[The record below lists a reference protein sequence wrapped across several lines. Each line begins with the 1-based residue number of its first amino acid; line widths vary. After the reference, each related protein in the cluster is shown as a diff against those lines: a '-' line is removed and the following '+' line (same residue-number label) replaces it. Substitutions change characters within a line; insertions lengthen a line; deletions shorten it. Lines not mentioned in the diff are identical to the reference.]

1 MIDSITQKKFL
12 ARSAKE
18 VKNYA
23 VTRKILLTALAGL
36 LTLVMILYIIAVLY
50 KKTGSFT
57 VSLNKYQMTEYGLT
71 LSETSD
77 MKYKTSYLNA
87 EIDEDITNIAEET
100 LPDDLDMIDGEHNGI
115 NYVAYTFYLQNAGR
129 YEVSYDYQ
137 VQISNIT
144 NNLDSAIRIR
154 LYVDGVETTYAKT
167 RSDGTGPEEGTKEFY
182 SSTVAAIGRI
192 DNFKPLDQTKYTIV
206 IWIEGNDPDCI
217 DELIGGTMK
226 VDMSFNIIH

>member
-23 VTRKILLTALAGL
+23 VNRKILLTALAGL
-36 LTLVMILYIIAVLY
+36 LTLLMILYIIAVLY

-137 VQISNIT
+137 IGISNIT

-167 RSDGTGPEEGTKEFY
+167 RSDGTGAEKGTKEFY